1 MEKLYQLEC
10 LLFDI
15 DSLFY
20 GDSSEHPRE
29 HIPDI
34 NAVMELPQ
42 ILRLGA
48 FSTQSNHRLWQS
60 QNLCGVAWRIACVAQ
75 REDLWQKL
83 QENLEDHDLDTYNC
97 LLISS
102 NPEMIHAAAEQGYLT
117 CFVAGT
123 SPAKLVQDTEADVTV
138 ADLNQ
143 MEHGL
148 KAMLGKPIR
157 YRVTVTAVHEKYA
170 REFIRWMRDEHGP
183 ELLGM
188 DGCQEFRVF
197 KLTPTTV
204 SCEYLFKNQ
213 HHLDKYLTHHAP
225 GLREK
230 GRERFPSEIMNFQR
244 DDSVIELQ
252 GYK

>member
-1 MEKLYQLEC
+1 MEKLYHLEC
-10 LLFDI
+10 LLFDV

-20 GDSSEHPRE
+20 IESSRHPRE

-34 NAVMELPQ
+34 NAIMELPQ

-48 FSTQSNHRLWQS
+48 FSVHDHHRLWQS
-60 QNLCGVAWRIACVAQ
+60 QNLCGVAWRIATVTK
-75 REDLWQKL
+75 REDLWQTL
-83 QENLEDHDLDTYNC
+83 LADLEDHELETFNC

-102 NPEMIHAAAEQGYLT
+102 NPELIRAASEHGYLT

-123 SPAKLVQDTEADVTV
+123 SPVKLIQDTEADVTV

-157 YRVTVTAVHEKYA
+157 YRVTATAAHEKYA
-170 REFIRWMRDEHGP
+170 REFVRWMRDEHGP
-183 ELLGM
+183 ELLAM

-197 KLTPTTV
+197 RLTPTSV

-213 HHLDKYLTHHAP
+213 QHLDQYLQHHAP
-225 GLREK
+225 MLRDK
-230 GRERFPSEIMNFQR
+230 GRERFPAEIMNFQR
-244 DDSVIELQ
+244 DESIVELQ